1 MPTVEMM
8 KVWVERV
15 KARVE
20 EGVKRKEVKVE
31 NEIYRELKVLLA
43 EIDDMI

>member
-1 MPTVEMM
+1 M
-8 KVWVERV
+8 